1 MNRTGEASRGFMS
14 TVGTAALIGSALLVA
29 CENPQPPGL
38 CGTIPEQTVVVGET
52 ATVSAC
58 FDDANGDMLSFGVST
73 SDPGTATVRASGS
86 TVTVTAV
93 APGAAF
99 MTVTATDVTGLSG
112 NQQFRV
118 LVPNRAP
125 IVLGAIDARELPAG
139 ESADVDV
146 SGHFAEPDG
155 QELVFAFSVSD
166 ESIVSISA
174 DGPVVTIAARA
185 KGSATVTVTATDPG
199 GLSAT
204 QSFRATVPNR
214 APAAQGSMPE
224 QTIDVG
230 ASAAMD
236 VTEYFSDPDGDALAY
251 TAFASDATVVE
262 VTISGADLT
271 VGPIA
276 KGAATVT
283 VTATD
288 EEGLTATQE
297 FAVTAP
303 NRPPVA
309 AGSMEARTI
318 EVDETA
324 DLELSPFFSDPDG
337 DALLFTAAVSDAAVV
352 GASVHD
358 WVLTV
363 GAVAKGEA
371 TVTVTATDTEGL
383 TARQEFVVTVPNRG
397 PLATGSIAGQTIE
410 VGEFTNLD
418 LSGHFTDPDGDAL
431 TFAATVSEAAIIEA
445 SISEAALS
453 VGAAAKGTATVTVTA
468 TDTEGLAATL
478 AFAVTVPNRPPLATG
493 SIAERTFEVGET
505 ADLDLSDYF
514 SDPDGDAL
522 AFTATVSDPQVAGI
536 EVSGS
541 ALTATALAKGTAT
554 VTVTANDGDGPTATQ
569 AWTIGVS
576 NQPPHAVGTIEG
588 PVIGVDETRTIELS
602 DYFGDSD
609 GDALTHTANTSN
621 TGVAGVAV
629 TDGVMTVTAVARGTA
644 GITVT
649 AADADGLE
657 ATQAFVV
664 TVPNRAPAAVG
675 ALPEMRLTKGGV
687 RRVDPTPGFTDPD
700 GDLLAF
706 EAASSRAQVAR
717 AWVSKGEV
725 LVRALKAGTA
735 MVTITAKDSEGMD
748 ATQQFSVRVDGS
760 DGSGG
765 SNTNQPPEVVG
776 DIHEQKMEEGDRRK
790 VNASSYFSD
799 PDDDALKF
807 SAESSDTEVVRA
819 KASGSNIELEVVTT
833 GTATVTVT
841 AQDAEG
847 LAASTAFGV
856 AVEEPTQGN
865 RAPVT
870 LGTIADKSF
879 EEDESATLDGSTYFT
894 DPDGDALTYSAESSD
909 VEVLTATASG
919 SVISLQA
926 SGHGTATVTVSAE
939 DPAGLDVELN
949 FSVTVARSETP
960 NRPPAAGPI
969 PAQSM
974 KVGITRTLDAST
986 YFGDPDLDELTFSAE
1001 SSDTDVLTATIAGD
1015 DLALVAVAQGTATVT
1030 VTGEDP
1036 GGLWAETEFQ
1046 ATVAPAPDE
1055 NKPPYVAYEMDP
1067 MTFLK
1072 GEGSGDLPWFYIK
1085 DPDDDFADLD
1095 YAVSSSD
1102 NSVFRVV
1109 RVNPDDHRPRFRGFY
1124 VRAKNKEG
1132 QATITLTVTDP
1143 GGLSATTSV
1152 VHSVGNNPPYTKYTP
1167 ADTVSRAEGEDHVF
1181 FLLPFLFFRDVGLF
1195 ADDDIGDSMTFAV
1208 ATSDDS
1214 VATAIIGDD
1223 LLAPYVKV
1231 TAVSLGDATIT
1242 VTATDKGG
1250 LSTPVTFVV
1259 TVEEGDG
1266 GG

>member
-1 MNRTGEASRGFMS
+1 MSRTSEASRGFLPS
-14 TVGTAALIGSALLVA
+14 VGGAALIGSMLVAA

-93 APGAAF
+93 APGTAF

-155 QELVFAFSVSD
+155 QELRFAFSVSD

-174 DGPVVTIAARA
+174 DGPVVTIAALA
-185 KGSATVTVTATDPG
+185 KGNATVTVTATDPG
-199 GLSAT
+199 GLAAT

-214 APAAQGSMPE
+214 APAAEGSMPE
-224 QTIDVG
+224 QTIEVG

-236 VTEYFSDPDGDALAY
+236 VAEYFSDPDGDALAY
-251 TAFASDATVVE
+251 KASSSDATVV
-262 VTISGADLT
+262 VVSISGADLT

-309 AGSMEARTI
+309 AGSMEARTM

-324 DLELSPFFSDPDG
+324 DLDLSPFFSDPDG
-337 DALLFTAAVSDAAVV
+337 DDLVFTAAVSDAAVV
-352 GASVHD
+352 GASVHGG
-358 WVLTV
+358 VLTV

-410 VGEFTNLD
+410 AGEVADLD
-418 LSGHFTDPDGDAL
+418 LSGHFADPDGDAL
-431 TFAATVSEAAIIEA
+431 TFAATVSDAAIIEA
-445 SISEAALS
+445 SIDAAVLS
-453 VGAAAKGTATVTVTA
+453 VGAAAKGTAAVTVTA

-505 ADLDLSDYF
+505 ADVDLSDFF

-541 ALTATALAKGTAT
+541 ELTATALAKGAAT
-554 VTVTANDGDGPTATQ
+554 VTVSATDGEGVAATQ
-569 AWTIGVS
+569 AWSIGVS

-609 GDALTHTANTSN
+609 GDALIYTAHTSN

-675 ALPEMRLTKGGV
+675 ALPEMRLTKGGI

-706 EAASSRAQVAR
+706 EAASSRVQVAKV
-717 AWVSKGEV
+717 WVSKGEV
-725 LVRALKAGTA
+725 LVRALKTGTA
-735 MVTITAKDSEGMD
+735 MVTITAEDSEGLD
-748 ATQQFSVRVDGS
+748 ATQQFGVRIDG

-765 SNTNQPPEVVG
+765 SDPNQPPEVVG
-776 DIHEQKMEEGDRRK
+776 DIHEQKLEEGDRRR
-790 VNASSYFSD
+790 VDASSYFSD
-799 PDDDALKF
+799 PDDDALEF

-819 KASGSNIELEVVTT
+819 TTSGSEIELEVVTT

-870 LGTIADKSF
+870 LGTIADKTF
-879 EEDESATLDGSTYFT
+879 EEDESSTLNASTYFT
-894 DPDGDALTYSAESSD
+894 DPDGDDLTYSAESSD

-926 SGHGTATVTVSAE
+926 TGHGTATVAVSAE

-949 FSVTVARSETP
+949 FTVTVAKSETP

-1001 SSDTDVLTATIAGD
+1001 SSDTDVLTATVTGN
-1015 DLALVAVAQGTATVT
+1015 DLALVAVAEGSATVT
-1030 VTGEDP
+1030 VTAEDP
-1036 GGLWAETEFQ
+1036 DGLSASTEFQ

-1055 NKPPYVAYEMDP
+1055 NKPPYVAYEMEP

-1143 GGLSATTSV
+1143 GGLSANTSV
-1152 VHSVGNNPPYTKYTP
+1152 VHTVGNNPPYTKYTP

-1195 ADDDIGDSMTFAV
+1195 ADDDIGDSMTFTV

-1250 LSTPVTFVV
+1250 LSTPVTFVF